1 MLPLNDNKWKELPSG
16 YRIPYDASVPLKKLD
31 QATIVQEIEIIFTE
45 LWNELHHQGDVDLAS
60 YYAVPHI
67 IRIAKEKRFF
77 NWNVFGLVATIEIER
92 HNNNPKLPEEYEAA
106 YLNSIQK
113 ELPELIKEIWQD
125 KWDAAL
131 ASTALAA
138 LSVSKGHIEMAAAI
152 LKMDDE
158 DLVKEFL
165 ENY

>member
-1 MLPLNDNKWKELPSG
+1 MLHLNDNKWKELPGG
-16 YRIPYDASVPLKKLD
+16 YRIPYDASVPLKKLE
-31 QATIVQEIEIIFTE
+31 QAITAEEIEIIFAE

-67 IRIAKEKRFF
+67 IRIAKEKKLY
-77 NWNVFGLVATIEIER
+77 NWNVLGLVATIEIER
-92 HNNNPKLPEEYEAA
+92 HSNNPQLPEEYKAA
-106 YLNSIQK
+106 YLDSIQK
-113 ELPELIKEIWQD
+113 ELPVLIKEILPN
-125 KWDAAL
+125 KWDTTLTATVLAAL
-131 ASTALAA
+131 A
-138 LSVSKGHIEMAAAI
+138 VSKGHIEMATAI